1 MFNRKAV
8 DQKTFSP
15 GGKGLKAGTEANQHA
30 VAFTPRDHGSLFGLI
45 YVHTG
50 KDDTI

>member
-15 GGKGLKAGTEANQHA
+15 GGKGDSAELKAGTEANQHA
-30 VAFTPRDHGSLFGLI
+30 VALSRRETRVPALA
-45 YVHTG
+45 
-50 KDDTI
+50 